1 MPRNCLV
8 KSIGIIIVC
17 SFVYFS
23 FLRPLRVYLN
33 EKVLVPVVKRL
44 SGENTK
50 VSTPKENPFA
60 ITIGREGTG
69 NFMKIKIPFGKFWLI
84 PLTVLLLIN
93 SWSLIRSLTISHVL
107 VTLVLPLMFSLI
119 FICGNWLTTL
129 SSVFVT
135 LDIVFGLS
143 FTVIGLNYIFSPHN
157 KLKR

>member
-1 MPRNCLV
+1 MPKNCLV

-93 SWSLIRSLTISHVL
+93 SWSLIRSLTIFHVL
-107 VTLVLPLMFSLI
+107 VTLVLPVMFALI
-119 FICGNWLTTL
+119 FIDSHLLTTL
-129 SSVFVT
+129 SSIFIT
-135 LDIVFGLS
+135 LNLVFGLL
-143 FTVIGLNYIFSPHN
+143 FTIFGLNHLFTHKTN
-157 KLKR
+157 

>member
-84 PLTVLLLIN
+84 PLTVLLLTN